1 MKAACPAKRLGSPGC
16 ARDVNSPCLLREESS
31 LSAALRPSTV
41 CSPGCPAGI
50 APAQR
55 GPRMRAWA
63 ATVTRTP
70 AASQWERRKI
80 PRWRLKQFR
89 LLKKKRKQAL
99 PSVLVLDLSW
109 PRSHRPQLSAQHPGD
124 GQCCGRLLLAPIRG
138 VEALPALPPQL
149 QQPSARVALETKLPV
164 RNPSLSSSLSYMW
177 PLITC

>member
-70 AASQWERRKI
+70 AASQRERRKI

-89 LLKKKRKQAL
+89 LLKKKKKKESRLCQASLFWTCLDLAPTGRSFL
-99 PSVLVLDLSW
+99 PSIPVMASAAGVCF
-109 PRSHRPQLSAQHPGD
+109 SHRFAGWKR
-124 GQCCGRLLLAPIRG
+124 C
-138 VEALPALPPQL
+138 LP
-149 QQPSARVALETKLPV
+149 SH
-164 RNPSLSSSLSYMW
+164 LSSSS
-177 PLITC
+177 PLLGLPWRQSFLCVIQAYPAPYPTCDP